1 MIEAG
6 THHELVL
13 LSIVGNFRNGNVTG
27 DILGLR
33 GGPYTQNVIR
43 TGYKFNL
50 REF

>member
-1 MIEAG
+1 M
-6 THHELVL
+6 
-13 LSIVGNFRNGNVTG
+13 GNFRNGNVSG

-50 REF
+50 RDFKTTYLNTLGSA